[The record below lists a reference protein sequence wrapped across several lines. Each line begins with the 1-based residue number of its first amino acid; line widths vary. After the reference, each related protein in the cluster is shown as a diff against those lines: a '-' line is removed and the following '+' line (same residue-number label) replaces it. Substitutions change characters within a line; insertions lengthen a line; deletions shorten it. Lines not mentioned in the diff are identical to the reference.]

1 MKRATILMMILAFAT
16 LVFAQQTPPSKTSQ
30 GGAQPA
36 TPSSTAQPNVAQ
48 PAPPQ
53 APLQGKL
60 PPQAKTQPEYD
71 AYKAV
76 RAEKDLAAFE
86 KASDDFAVKY
96 PDSDLRVLLYQGAM
110 QAYQAANNGEKIL
123 EMGRKVLTLNPNQPE
138 ALIAVSEILVQ
149 RTRDTDLDKEQR
161 WAEAE
166 KDAQH
171 ALETIDTEL
180 IIPPGTPQD
189 RIDTVKKALRSEA
202 YSVIGAL
209 KFSAEKYAD
218 AETNFRKSVDA
229 FPEQPDAVVVLR
241 LALSLDRQ
249 GKYAEALQQANRAVT
264 LADEST
270 TAGKLARQE
279 RDRLTQLTGGG
290 STAPAT
296 KPAGTQNPAPPAR
309 TPNK

>member
-1 MKRATILMMILAFAT
+1 MKRATIVIMILAFAT

-36 TPSSTAQPNVAQ
+36 TPSSTAQPT
-48 PAPPQ
+48 PPQ

-86 KASDDFAVKY
+86 KAADDFAVKY

-123 EMGRKVLTLNPNQPE
+123 ASGQKVLTLDPNQPE

-149 RTRDTDLDKEQR
+149 RTRDTDLDRDQR
-161 WAEAE
+161 LAEAE

-171 ALETIDTEL
+171 ALETIDTDL
-180 IIPPGTPQD
+180 VVPPGTPQD
-189 RIDTVKKALRSEA
+189 KLDAFKKYLRSSS
-202 YSVIGAL
+202 YSVLGAS
-209 KFSAEKYAD
+209 KFAAEKYAD
-218 AETNFRKSVDA
+218 AETNFRKSLEA

-249 GKYAEALQQANRAVT
+249 GKYADALQQANRAVT
-264 LADEST
+264 LTDENA

-279 RDRLTQLTGGG
+279 RNRLTQLTGGG
-290 STAPAT
+290 SPAPAT
-296 KPAGTQNPAPPAR
+296 NPAGTQNPAPPAR